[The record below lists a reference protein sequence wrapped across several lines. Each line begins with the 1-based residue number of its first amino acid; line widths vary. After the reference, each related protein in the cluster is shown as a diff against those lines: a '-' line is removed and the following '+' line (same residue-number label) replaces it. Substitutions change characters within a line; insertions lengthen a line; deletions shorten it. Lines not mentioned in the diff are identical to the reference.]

1 MCGNFKGHDTISST
15 ISFALF
21 ELAKYPDLQ
30 EKLLEEIEAV
40 VGVDKE
46 EPITLRHLNDMGL
59 MDRVVKEV
67 LRLYPAAPLIEREL
81 EQDLILSKYCLL

>member
-1 MCGNFKGHDTISST
+1 MIFQGHDTISST
-15 ISFALF
+15 VSFGLF
-21 ELAKYPDLQ
+21 ELAKHRDVQ
-30 EKLLEEIEAV
+30 DKLFEEIESV

-46 EPITLRHLNDMGL
+46 EPITLRHLNEMQY

-81 EQDLILSKYCLL
+81 EEDVVLSK